1 MRRFKTIRNL
11 IVIAA
16 VLAGTGYLRMPG
28 EQKFTEDLRERK
40 IAHPQIDSEIWSE
53 MGQTSLAG
61 AFGGLRSV
69 MASFMSIGAYDHFEN
84 NDWYELEKDYE
95 IITAL
100 DPYNSFYWDT
110 GAWHLGWNAASWAK
124 RNQDFS
130 SAKQRMFEMEYLE
143 KGDDFYRKGLKYNP
157 NSEKLWYEMGAMW
170 ANEFKRPDLER
181 SAEAF
186 KMIRSSPN
194 PVYRRRYLFT
204 ITRIRGREIEAYDEM
219 MRLLREKKGAHFSVP
234 KFRVLAVILGNN
246 PHLPDG
252 VLRPQV
258 HQVFQN
264 KELAYRDLYNYRARI
279 KYDNYYTG
287 NIDQLMKELID
298 ELDVPDS
305 LNPFVT
311 EPKRPLYPRAWEEEL
326 KKRDAETAVE

>member
-16 VLAGTGYLRMPG
+16 VLAGTGYLRMPR

-69 MASFMSIGAYDHFEN
+69 MASFMSVGAYDHFEN
-84 NDWYELEKDYE
+84 NDWYELEKDYDV
-95 IITAL
+95 ITAL

-110 GAWHLGWNAASWAK
+110 GGWHLGWNAASWAK

-130 SAKQRMFEMEYLE
+130 PAKRQLFEMEYLE
-143 KGDDFYRKGLKYNP
+143 KGDAFYRKGLKYNP
-157 NSEKLWYEMGAMW
+157 NSEKLYYEMGAMW
-170 ANEFKRPDLER
+170 SNEFKRPDLER
-181 SAEAF
+181 AAEAF
-186 KMIRSSPN
+186 KMIRYSRN

-204 ITRIRGREIEAYDEM
+204 VSRIPGREIEAYDEM
-219 MRLLREKKGAHFSVP
+219 MRLMQDGPIHFSVP
-234 KFRVLAVILGNN
+234 KFRVLSVILGSN
-246 PHLPDG
+246 PKLPDG
-252 VLRPQV
+252 VLRPQI
-258 HQVFQN
+258 HQVFQT

-279 KYDNYYTG
+279 KYDGYYAG
-287 NIDQLMKELID
+287 NIDQLMKQLID
-298 ELDVPDS
+298 ELQVPDS

-311 EPKRPLYPRAWEEEL
+311 EPMRPLYPKVWREEL
-326 KKRDAETAVE
+326 EKRNADATID